1 MIWTHVAA
9 ALIAAAV
16 AFTSGWK
23 VNGWRHDSAEKQRIE
38 DTRELA
44 RLNAKTSD
52 KASTNHES
60 FKENERVIY
69 QTITKTVEKIVERP
83 VYRNICFDDD
93 GLRQLNS
100 AVTGAEPAASKP
112 APAVP

>member
-9 ALIAAAV
+9 AVIAAAI

-38 DTRELA
+38 NTQELA

-52 KASTNHES
+52 KAAIGHES

-83 VYRNICFDDD
+83 VYRNSCFDDD
-93 GLRQLNS
+93 GLRQFNA
-100 AVTGAEPAASKP
+100 AVTGAEPATSKP

>member
-9 ALIAAAV
+9 AVIAAAI

-38 DTRELA
+38 NTLETA
-44 RLNAKTSD
+44 RLNAKTAD
-52 KASTNHES
+52 TAATGHES

-83 VYRNICFDDD
+83 VYRNSCFDDD
-93 GLRQLNS
+93 GLHQLNA
-100 AVTGAEPAASKP
+100 AVTGTEPAASKP